1 MLNRWPYYE
10 EDEIRLVTNVL
21 QDGNVS
27 TIKGKYG
34 VRFEKTLPVFQIVSM
49 L

>member
-10 EDEIRLVTNVL
+10 EDEIRLVTNIL

-27 TIKGKYG
+27 TIKGNMELDLK
-34 VRFEKTLPVFQIVSM
+34 KTLPFFK

>member
-10 EDEIRLVTNVL
+10 DDEIRLVTNIL

-27 TIKGKYG
+27 TIKGNYG
-34 VRFEKTLPVFQIVSM
+34 IKFRKFC
-49 L
+49 